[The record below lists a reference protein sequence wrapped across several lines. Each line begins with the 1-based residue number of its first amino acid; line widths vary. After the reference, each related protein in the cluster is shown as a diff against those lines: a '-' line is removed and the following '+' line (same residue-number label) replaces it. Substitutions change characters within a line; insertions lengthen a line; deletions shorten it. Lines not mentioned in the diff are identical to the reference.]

1 MDETNRMPNQEKST
15 AQRLGYAADVRV
27 LILNADD
34 FGMCHDQNEG
44 VMRGLKDGLFTSSTI
59 LVTCPWFEEAA
70 DFARANPAADLGVHL
85 TLTAEWDRYKWGP
98 VLGWHA
104 VPSLVDER
112 GYLWQTV
119 AQVYEHARLDEA
131 EAELRAQ
138 IEKAFAAGIDVTHFD
153 SHMGTLQLRADYH
166 EIYAR
171 LADEYRVPIRLASR
185 RRMST
190 EGMGSTLDLLDA
202 FGVVTPDHLVFNGP
216 PSVGETET
224 YWTNLLRTLKPGVT
238 EILCHPA
245 LARDE
250 LKSCARDAFQREA
263 DFRYFTS
270 DKTRQL
276 VKGEG
281 IELLGFRELR
291 DLMRQNSTSGSPSR
305 SGRG

>member
-1 MDETNRMPNQEKST
+1 MVREEKSKREVST
-15 AQRLGYAADVRV
+15 AERLGYAADARV

-44 VMRGLKDGLFTSSTI
+44 VIRGLTEGLFTSSTI

-70 DFARANPAADLGVHL
+70 DFARKNPGADLGVHL
-85 TLTAEWDRYKWGP
+85 TLTAEWDSYKWGP
-98 VLGWHA
+98 VMGRRA

-119 AQVYEHARLDEA
+119 EQVYQYARLDQA

-138 IEKAFAAGIDVTHFD
+138 IEKALDAGIDVTHLD
-153 SHMGTLQLRADYH
+153 NHMGTLHLRADYH

-171 LADEYRVPIRLASR
+171 LANEFRLPIRMASR
-185 RRMST
+185 RRMRT
-190 EGMGSTLDLLDA
+190 EMGAVLDQIDA
-202 FGVVTPDHLVFNGP
+202 FGIVTPDHLVFNGP
-216 PSVGETET
+216 PSVEQTEA
-224 YWTNLLRTLKPGVT
+224 YWTNLMRTLKPGVT

-270 DKTRQL
+270 EKTRGL
-276 VKGEG
+276 IADAGVERV
-281 IELLGFRELR
+281 GFRRLR
-291 DLMRQNSTSGSPSR
+291 DLMRGEN
-305 SGRG
+305 

>member
-1 MDETNRMPNQEKST
+1 MATETKST
-15 AQRLGYAADVRV
+15 AERLGYAPDARV

-44 VMRGLKDGLFTSSTI
+44 VIRGLQEGMFTSSTI

-70 DFARANPAADLGVHL
+70 AFARNNPNADLGVHL
-85 TLTAEWDRYKWGP
+85 TLTAEWDSYKWGP
-98 VLGWHA
+98 VLGRRA

-119 AQVYEHARLDEA
+119 AEVYEHAHLDQA
-131 EAELRAQ
+131 EAELREQ
-138 IEKAFAAGIDVTHFD
+138 IEKVYAAGIDATHLD
-153 SHMGTLQLRADYH
+153 SHMGTLQLRAEYH

-171 LADEYRVPIRLASR
+171 LADEYRLPIRLASR
-185 RRMST
+185 RRMRT
-190 EGMGSTLDLLDA
+190 EMGAIIDQLDA
-202 FGVVTPDHLVFNGP
+202 AGIVTPDHLVFQGP
-216 PSVGETET
+216 PSVADTEN

-245 LARDE
+245 IARDE
-250 LKSCARDAFQREA
+250 LRRCARDALQREA
-263 DFRYFTS
+263 DFRYFTA

-276 VKGEG
+276 INNEG
-281 IELLGFRELR
+281 VEMIGFRQLR
-291 DLMRQNSTSGSPSR
+291 DLMRRASPSGSPSR

>member
-1 MDETNRMPNQEKST
+1 MANETKST
-15 AQRLGYAADVRV
+15 AERLGYAADARA

-44 VMRGLKDGLFTSSTI
+44 VMRGLKEGVFTSSTI

-70 DFARANPAADLGVHL
+70 DFARNNPAADLGMHL
-85 TLTAEWDRYKWGP
+85 TLTAEWDSYKWGP
-98 VLGWHA
+98 VSARHS

-138 IEKAFAAGIDVTHFD
+138 IDKALAAGIDATHLD

-166 EIYAR
+166 QIYAR
-171 LADEYRVPIRLASR
+171 LADDYRLPIRLASR
-185 RRMST
+185 RRIGI
-190 EGMGSTLDLLDA
+190 EGMGAILDQLDA
-202 FGVVTPDHLVFNGP
+202 AGVVTPDHLVFNGP
-216 PSVGETET
+216 PAVPETES
-224 YWTNLLRTLKPGVT
+224 YWTNLIRTLKPGVT

-245 LARDE
+245 IARDE
-250 LKSCARDAFQREA
+250 LKSCARDAAQREA

-276 VKGEG
+276 IKHEDVEMV
-281 IELLGFRELR
+281 GFRQLR
-291 DLMRQNSTSGSPSR
+291 DLMRRNPPTPVPLPR
-305 SGRG
+305 R

>member
-1 MDETNRMPNQEKST
+1 MANETKST
-15 AQRLGYAADVRV
+15 AERLGYAADARV

-44 VMRGLKDGLFTSSTI
+44 VIRGLKEGVFTSSTI

-70 DFARANPAADLGVHL
+70 QFARNNPDADLGVHL

-98 VLGWHA
+98 VLGPRA

-119 AQVYEHARLDEA
+119 AQVYEHARLDQA
-131 EAELRAQ
+131 EAELREQ
-138 IEKAFAAGIDVTHFD
+138 IEKAFSAGIDATHLD

-171 LADEYRVPIRLASR
+171 LADEYRLPIRLASR
-185 RRMST
+185 KLMRDQMPAV
-190 EGMGSTLDLLDA
+190 LDQLDTS
-202 FGVVTPDHLVFNGP
+202 GVVTPDHLVFLGP
-216 PSVGETET
+216 SKVNETES
-224 YWTNLLRTLKPGVT
+224 YWTNLIHSLFPGVT

-245 LARDE
+245 IARDE
-250 LKSCARDAFQREA
+250 LKTCARDAMQRDA

-276 VKGEG
+276 IRDEG
-281 IELLGFRELR
+281 VEMVGFRELR
-291 DLMRQNSTSGSPSR
+291 DLMRRDSPSSSPSH
-305 SGRG
+305 SGPKKGVRG

>member
-1 MDETNRMPNQEKST
+1 MTKMADQEKST
-15 AQRLGYAADVRV
+15 AERLGYAADARV

-44 VMRGLKDGLFTSSTI
+44 VIRGLKEGLFTSSTI

-70 DFARANPAADLGVHL
+70 EFARNNPDADLGVHL

-98 VLGWHA
+98 VLGPRA

-119 AQVYEHARLDEA
+119 AQVYEHARLDQA
-131 EAELRAQ
+131 EAELREQ
-138 IEKAFAAGIDVTHFD
+138 IEKAFAAGIDATHLD

-171 LADEYRVPIRLASR
+171 LANDYRLPIRLASR
-185 RRMST
+185 RRIGT
-190 EGMGSTLDLLDA
+190 EGMGAILDQLDA
-202 FGVVTPDHLVFNGP
+202 AGVVTPDHLVFYGP
-216 PSVGETET
+216 SSVAETES
-224 YWTNLLRTLKPGVT
+224 YWTNLIRTLKPGVT

-245 LARDE
+245 IARDE
-250 LKSCARDAFQREA
+250 LRTCARDAMQREA

-270 DKTRQL
+270 DQTRRL
-276 VKGEG
+276 IKDEG
-281 IELLGFRELR
+281 VEMVGFRELR
-291 DLMRQNSTSGSPSR
+291 DLMRGKS
-305 SGRG
+305 

>member
-1 MDETNRMPNQEKST
+1 MANEIKST
-15 AQRLGYAADVRV
+15 AERLSYAADARV

-44 VMRGLKDGLFTSSTI
+44 VIRGLKEGVFTSSTI

-70 DFARANPAADLGVHL
+70 EFARNNPAADLGVHL
-85 TLTAEWDRYKWGP
+85 TLTAEWDAYKWGP
-98 VLGWHA
+98 VLGRNA

-138 IEKAFAAGIDVTHFD
+138 IEKAVAAGIDVTHLD

-171 LADEYRVPIRLASR
+171 LADQYRVPIRLASR
-185 RRMST
+185 RRMGT
-190 EGMGSTLDLLDA
+190 EGMGAILAQLDA
-202 FGVVTPDHLVFNGP
+202 SGVVTPDHLVFYGP
-216 PSVGETET
+216 ATVPETEP
-224 YWTNLLRTLKPGVT
+224 YWTNLLRTLKVGVT

-245 LARDE
+245 IARDE
-250 LKSCARDAFQREA
+250 LRSCARDAMQRDD

-276 VKGEG
+276 IADQG
-281 IELLGFRELR
+281 IEMIGF
-291 DLMRQNSTSGSPSR
+291 
-305 SGRG
+305 

>member
-1 MDETNRMPNQEKST
+1 MANETKST
-15 AQRLGYAADVRV
+15 AERLGYAVDARV

-44 VMRGLKDGLFTSSTI
+44 VIRGLNEGLFTSSTI

-70 DFARANPAADLGVHL
+70 EYARNYPNADLGVHL

-98 VLGWHA
+98 VLGRDA
-104 VPSLVDER
+104 VPSLVDAR

-138 IEKAFAAGIDVTHFD
+138 IEKVFAAGIDATHLD

-171 LADEYRVPIRLASR
+171 LADEYRLPIRLASR
-185 RRMST
+185 RRLGT
-190 EGMGSTLDLLDA
+190 EGMGAILDQLDA
-202 FGVVTPDHLVFNGP
+202 AGVVTPDHLVFYGP
-216 PSVGETET
+216 SSVAETES
-224 YWTNLLRTLKPGVT
+224 YWTNLIRTLKPGVT

-250 LKSCARDAFQREA
+250 LKSCARDAMQRDA

-270 DKTRQL
+270 DKTRKL
-276 VKGEG
+276 IKDEG
-281 IELLGFRELR
+281 VEMVGFRELR
-291 DLMRQNSTSGSPSR
+291 DLMRRDSPTPVPLPTM
-305 SGRG
+305 GRG

>member
-1 MDETNRMPNQEKST
+1 MADETKST
-15 AQRLGYAADVRV
+15 AERLGYAADARV

-44 VMRGLKDGLFTSSTI
+44 VIRGLQEGLFTSSTI

-70 DFARANPAADLGVHL
+70 EFARNYPAADLGVHL

-98 VLGWHA
+98 VLGRDA

-138 IEKAFAAGIDVTHFD
+138 IEKAFAAGIDATHLD

-171 LADEYRVPIRLASR
+171 LADEYRLPIRLASR
-185 RRMST
+185 RRMGT
-190 EGMGSTLDLLDA
+190 EGMGAILDQLDA
-202 FGVVTPDHLVFNGP
+202 AGVVTPDHLVFYGP
-216 PSVGETET
+216 SSVAETES
-224 YWTNLLRTLKPGVT
+224 YWTNLIRTLKPDLT

-245 LARDE
+245 LARYE
-250 LKSCARDAFQREA
+250 LKSCARDALQREA
-263 DFRYFTS
+263 DFHYFTS

-276 VKGEG
+276 IKDECVEMV
-281 IELLGFRELR
+281 GFRELR
-291 DLMRQNSTSGSPSR
+291 DLMHRDSPTPVPLSTM
-305 SGRG
+305 GRG

>member
-1 MDETNRMPNQEKST
+1 MADQEKST
-15 AQRLGYAADVRV
+15 AERLGYAADARV

-44 VMRGLKDGLFTSSTI
+44 VIRGLKEGLFTSSTI

-70 DFARANPAADLGVHL
+70 EFARNNPEADLGVHL

-98 VLGWHA
+98 VLGPRA

-119 AQVYEHARLDEA
+119 AQVWEHARLDQA
-131 EAELRAQ
+131 EAELREQ
-138 IEKAFAAGIDVTHFD
+138 IEKAFAAGIDATHLD

-171 LADEYRVPIRLASR
+171 LANDYRLPIRLASR
-185 RRMST
+185 RRLGN
-190 EGMGSTLDLLDA
+190 EGMGAILDQLDA
-202 FGVVTPDHLVFNGP
+202 AGVVTPDHLVFFGP
-216 PSVGETET
+216 SSVAETES
-224 YWTNLLRTLKPGVT
+224 YWTNLIRTLKPGVT

-245 LARDE
+245 IARDE
-250 LKSCARDAFQREA
+250 LRTYARDAMQREA

-270 DKTRQL
+270 DQTRQL
-276 VKGEG
+276 IKDQGVEMV
-281 IELLGFRELR
+281 GFRELR
-291 DLMRQNSTSGSPSR
+291 DLMRGASPSSSPSR

>member
-1 MDETNRMPNQEKST
+1 MANEKKST
-15 AQRLGYAADVRV
+15 AERLGYTADARV

-44 VMRGLKDGLFTSSTI
+44 VIRGLQEGVFTSSTI

-70 DFARANPAADLGVHL
+70 EYARNYPSADLGVHL

-98 VLGWHA
+98 VLGRDA

-138 IEKAFAAGIDVTHFD
+138 IEKAFAVGIDATHLD

-171 LADEYRVPIRLASR
+171 LADEYRLPIRLASR
-185 RRMST
+185 RRLGI
-190 EGMGSTLDLLDA
+190 EGMGAILDQLDA
-202 FGVVTPDHLVFNGP
+202 AGVVTPDHLVFYGP
-216 PSVGETET
+216 SSVPETES
-224 YWTNLLRTLKPGVT
+224 YWTNLIRTLKPGLT

-245 LARDE
+245 IARDE
-250 LKSCARDAFQREA
+250 LKTCARDAMQRDA

-276 VKGEG
+276 IKDEG
-281 IELLGFRELR
+281 VEMVGFRQLR
-291 DLMRQNSTSGSPSR
+291 DLMRLDSPTPVPLPTM
-305 SGRG
+305 GRG

>member
-1 MDETNRMPNQEKST
+1 MANETKST
-15 AQRLGYAADVRV
+15 AERLGYAADARV

-44 VMRGLKDGLFTSSTI
+44 VIRGLQEGLFTSSTI

-70 DFARANPAADLGVHL
+70 EFARNYPAVDLGVHL

-98 VLGWHA
+98 VLGRDA
-104 VPSLVDER
+104 APTLVDAR

-138 IEKAFAAGIDVTHFD
+138 IEKAFAAGIDATHLD

-171 LADEYRVPIRLASR
+171 LADEYRLPIRLASR
-185 RRMST
+185 RRIGT
-190 EGMGSTLDLLDA
+190 EGMGAILDQLDA
-202 FGVVTPDHLVFNGP
+202 AGIVTPDHLVFYGP
-216 PSVGETET
+216 SSVPETES
-224 YWTNLLRTLKPGVT
+224 YWTNLIRTLKPGLT

-245 LARDE
+245 LARFE
-250 LKSCARDAFQREA
+250 LKSCARDALQREA
-263 DFRYFTS
+263 DFHYFTS

-276 VKGEG
+276 IKDEG
-281 IELLGFRELR
+281 VEMVGFRELR
-291 DLMRQNSTSGSPSR
+291 DLMRRQSPTPVPLPTM
-305 SGRG
+305 GRG

>member
-1 MDETNRMPNQEKST
+1 MTRMADQEKST
-15 AQRLGYAADVRV
+15 AERLGYAADARV

-44 VMRGLKDGLFTSSTI
+44 VIRGLKEGLFTSSTI

-70 DFARANPAADLGVHL
+70 EFARNNPEADLGVHL

-98 VLGWHA
+98 VLGPRA

-119 AQVYEHARLDEA
+119 AQVWEHARLDQA
-131 EAELRAQ
+131 EAELREQ
-138 IEKAFAAGIDVTHFD
+138 IEKAFAAGIDATHLD

-171 LADEYRVPIRLASR
+171 LANDYRLPIRLASR
-185 RRMST
+185 RRLGN
-190 EGMGSTLDLLDA
+190 EGMGAILDQLDA
-202 FGVVTPDHLVFNGP
+202 AGVVTPDHLVFFGP
-216 PSVGETET
+216 SSVAETES
-224 YWTNLLRTLKPGVT
+224 YWTNLIRTLKPGVT

-245 LARDE
+245 IARDE
-250 LKSCARDAFQREA
+250 LRTYARDAMQREA

-270 DKTRQL
+270 DQTRQL
-276 VKGEG
+276 IKDQGVEMV
-281 IELLGFRELR
+281 GFRELR
-291 DLMRQNSTSGSPSR
+291 DLMRGASPSSSPSR

>member
-1 MDETNRMPNQEKST
+1 MASEPKST
-15 AQRLGYAADVRV
+15 AERLGYAADARV
-27 LILNADD
+27 LIINADD

-44 VMRGLKDGLFTSSTI
+44 VIRGLQEGVFTSSTI

-70 DFARANPAADLGVHL
+70 EFARNNPAADLGVHL
-85 TLTAEWDRYKWGP
+85 TLTAEWDSYKWGP
-98 VLGWHA
+98 VLGRRA

-119 AQVYEHARLDEA
+119 AQVYEHARLDQA
-131 EAELRAQ
+131 EAELREQ
-138 IEKAFAAGIDVTHFD
+138 IEKAFAAGIDATHLD

-171 LADEYRVPIRLASR
+171 LANEYRLPLRLASR
-185 RRMST
+185 RRMGT
-190 EGMGSTLDLLDA
+190 DGMGGILEQLDA

-216 PSVGETET
+216 PTVPETES

-250 LKSCARDAFQREA
+250 LKSCARDAHQREA

-276 VKGEG
+276 IKDAGVQM
-281 IELLGFRELR
+281 IGFRQLR
-291 DLMRQNSTSGSPSR
+291 ELMRG
-305 SGRG
+305 

>member
-1 MDETNRMPNQEKST
+1 MANETKST
-15 AQRLGYAADVRV
+15 AERLGYAADARV

-44 VMRGLKDGLFTSSTI
+44 VMRGLKEGVFTSSTI

-70 DFARANPAADLGVHL
+70 DFARNNPAADLGVHL
-85 TLTAEWDRYKWGP
+85 TLTAEWDSYKWGP
-98 VLGWHA
+98 VSARHS

-138 IEKAFAAGIDVTHFD
+138 IDKALAAGIDATHLD

-166 EIYAR
+166 QIYAR
-171 LADEYRVPIRLASR
+171 LADDYRLPLRLASR
-185 RRMST
+185 RRIGI
-190 EGMGSTLDLLDA
+190 EGMGAILDQLDA
-202 FGVVTPDHLVFNGP
+202 AGVVTPDHLVFNGP
-216 PSVGETET
+216 PTVSETES
-224 YWTNLLRTLKPGVT
+224 YWTNLIRTLKPGVT

-245 LARDE
+245 IARDE
-250 LKSCARDAFQREA
+250 LKSCARDAAQREA

-276 VKGEG
+276 IKHEG
-281 IELLGFRELR
+281 VEMVGFRQLR
-291 DLMRQNSTSGSPSR
+291 DLMRRNPPTPVPLPR
-305 SGRG
+305 R

>member
-1 MDETNRMPNQEKST
+1 MATETKST
-15 AQRLGYAADVRV
+15 AERLGYAPDARV

-44 VMRGLKDGLFTSSTI
+44 VIRGLQEGVFTSSTI

-70 DFARANPAADLGVHL
+70 AFARNNPNADLGVHL
-85 TLTAEWDRYKWGP
+85 TLTAEWDSYKWGP
-98 VLGWHA
+98 VLGRRA

-119 AQVYEHARLDEA
+119 AEVYEHAHLDQA
-131 EAELRAQ
+131 EAELREQ
-138 IEKAFAAGIDVTHFD
+138 IEKTYAAGIDATHLD
-153 SHMGTLQLRADYH
+153 SHMGTLQLRAEYH

-171 LADEYRVPIRLASR
+171 LASEYRLPIRLASR
-185 RRMST
+185 RRMRT
-190 EGMGSTLDLLDA
+190 DGMGAILDQLDA
-202 FGVVTPDHLVFNGP
+202 AGVVTTDHLVFYGP
-216 PSVGETET
+216 PSVAETES

-245 LARDE
+245 IARDE
-250 LKSCARDAFQREA
+250 LRSCARDALQREA

-276 VKGEG
+276 
-281 IELLGFRELR
+281 IERRRHRHDRLPPTARPDAPDPPILVPLPT
-291 DLMRQNSTSGSPSR
+291 M
-305 SGRG
+305 GRG

>member
-1 MDETNRMPNQEKST
+1 MADETKST
-15 AQRLGYAADVRV
+15 AERLGYAADARV

-44 VMRGLKDGLFTSSTI
+44 VIRGLQEGLFTSSTI

-70 DFARANPAADLGVHL
+70 EFARNYPAADLGVHL

-98 VLGWHA
+98 VLGRDA
-104 VPSLVDER
+104 VPSLVDAR
-112 GYLWQTV
+112 GYLRQTV

-138 IEKAFAAGIDVTHFD
+138 IEKAFAAGIDATHLD

-171 LADEYRVPIRLASR
+171 LADEYRLPIRLASR
-185 RRMST
+185 RRIGT
-190 EGMGSTLDLLDA
+190 EGMGAILDQLDA
-202 FGVVTPDHLVFNGP
+202 AGVVTPDHLVFYGP
-216 PSVGETET
+216 SSVAETES
-224 YWTNLLRTLKPGVT
+224 YWTNLIRTLKPGLT

-245 LARDE
+245 LARYE
-250 LKSCARDAFQREA
+250 LKSCARDALQREA
-263 DFRYFTS
+263 DFHYFTS

-276 VKGEG
+276 IKDECVEMV
-281 IELLGFRELR
+281 GFRELR
-291 DLMRQNSTSGSPSR
+291 DLMRRDSPTPVPLPSM
-305 SGRG
+305 GRD

>member
-1 MDETNRMPNQEKST
+1 MASETKST
-15 AQRLGYAADVRV
+15 AERLGYAKDARV

-44 VMRGLKDGLFTSSTI
+44 VIRGLKEGVFTSSTI

-70 DFARANPAADLGVHL
+70 EFARNNPGADLGVHL
-85 TLTAEWDRYKWGP
+85 TLTAEWDSYKWGP
-98 VLGWHA
+98 VLGRRA

-119 AQVYEHARLDEA
+119 AQVYEHARLDEV

-138 IEKAFAAGIDVTHFD
+138 IEKAFAAGIDATHLD

-171 LADEYRVPIRLASR
+171 LADEYRLPIRLASR
-185 RRMST
+185 RRLGS
-190 EGMGSTLDLLDA
+190 EGMGAILDQLEA
-202 FGVVTPDHLVFNGP
+202 AGVVTPDHLVFYGP
-216 PSVGETET
+216 SSVAETES
-224 YWTNLLRTLKPGVT
+224 YWTNLIRTLKPGLT

-245 LARDE
+245 LARYE
-250 LKSCARDAFQREA
+250 LKSCARDALQREA
-263 DFRYFTS
+263 DFHYFTS

-276 VKGEG
+276 IKDECVEMV
-281 IELLGFRELR
+281 GFRELR
-291 DLMRQNSTSGSPSR
+291 DLMRRDSPTPVPLPSM
-305 SGRG
+305 GRD

>member
-1 MDETNRMPNQEKST
+1 MANEIKST
-15 AQRLGYAADVRV
+15 AERLGYAADARV

-44 VMRGLKDGLFTSSTI
+44 VMTGLKNGLFTSSTI

-70 DFARANPAADLGVHL
+70 EFARANSDADLGVHL
-85 TLTAEWDRYKWGP
+85 TLTAEWDTYKWGP
-98 VLGWHA
+98 VSPRYA
-104 VPSLVDER
+104 VPSLVDQR

-119 AQVYEHARLDEA
+119 PQVYEHARLDQA

-138 IEKAFAAGIDVTHFD
+138 IEKALAAGIDVTHLD

-171 LADEYRVPIRLASR
+171 LAAEYRVPIRLASR
-185 RRMST
+185 KLMRDQMPAV
-190 EGMGSTLDLLDA
+190 LDQLDNSR
-202 FGVVTPDHLVFNGP
+202 VVTPDHLVFHGP
-216 PSVGETET
+216 SKVEETES
-224 YWTNLLRTLKPGVT
+224 YWTTLIRSLFPGVT

-245 LARDE
+245 RARDE

-270 DKTRQL
+270 EKTRRL
-276 VKGEG
+276 LADEG
-281 IELLGFRELR
+281 VELIGYRRLR
-291 DLMRQNSTSGSPSR
+291 DLMRGLSSSGSPSR
-305 SGRG
+305 SGKG

>member
-1 MDETNRMPNQEKST
+1 MANETQST
-15 AQRLGYAADVRV
+15 AERLGYAADARV

-44 VMRGLKDGLFTSSTI
+44 VMTGLNDGLFTSSTI

-70 DFARANPAADLGVHL
+70 SFARSNPGADLGVHL
-85 TLTAEWDRYKWGP
+85 TLTAEWDAYKWAP
-98 VLGWHA
+98 VSQRHA

-119 AQVYEHARLDEA
+119 PQVYEHARLDEA

-138 IEKAFAAGIDVTHFD
+138 IEKALGAGIDVTHFD

-171 LADEYRVPIRLASR
+171 LAAEYRVPIRLASR
-185 RRMST
+185 TMMR
-190 EGMGSTLDLLDA
+190 EQMGAILDQLDA
-202 FGVVTPDHLVFNGP
+202 DGVVTPDHLVFHGP
-216 PSVGETET
+216 ARVEETES
-224 YWTNLLRTLKPGVT
+224 YWTNLIRSLYPGVT

-270 DKTRQL
+270 EKTRRL
-276 VKGEG
+276 LLDEG
-281 IELLGFRELR
+281 VELIGYRKLR
-291 DLMRQNSTSGSPSR
+291 DLMRRKN
-305 SGRG
+305 

>member
-1 MDETNRMPNQEKST
+1 MANNNYTKST
-15 AQRLGYAADVRV
+15 AERLGYAADARV

-44 VMRGLKDGLFTSSTI
+44 VMTGLKDGVFTSSTI

-70 DFARANPAADLGVHL
+70 AFARSNPDADLGVHL
-85 TLTAEWDRYKWGP
+85 TLTAEWDSYKWGP
-98 VLGWHA
+98 VSAGHA

-131 EAELRAQ
+131 ETELRAQ
-138 IEKAFAAGIDVTHFD
+138 IEKAVAAGIDVTHLD

-171 LADEYRVPIRLASR
+171 LANEYRVPIRLASR
-185 RRMST
+185 RRMGT
-190 EGMGSTLDLLDA
+190 EGMGAILDKLDA

-216 PSVGETET
+216 PSVPETES
-224 YWTNLLRTLKPGVT
+224 YWTNLVRTLKPGVT

-245 LARDE
+245 IARDE

-270 DKTRQL
+270 DETRKL
-276 VKGEG
+276 IADAGVEMV
-281 IELLGFRELR
+281 GFRKLR
-291 DLMRQNSTSGSPSR
+291 DLMRGN
-305 SGRG
+305 

>member
-1 MDETNRMPNQEKST
+1 MANHEKEIST
-15 AQRLGYAADVRV
+15 AERLGYQADARV
-27 LILNADD
+27 LIINADD

-44 VMRGLKDGLFTSSTI
+44 VMTGLKEGVFTSSTI

-70 DFARANPAADLGVHL
+70 EFARNNPNADLGVHL

-98 VLGWHA
+98 VLGPRA

-119 AQVYEHARLDEA
+119 AQVYEHARLDQA
-131 EAELRAQ
+131 EAELREQ
-138 IEKAFAAGIDVTHFD
+138 IEKAFAAGIDATHLD

-171 LADEYRVPIRLASR
+171 LANEYRLPIRLASR
-185 RRMST
+185 RRLGR
-190 EGMGSTLDLLDA
+190 EGMGAILDQLDA
-202 FGVVTPDHLVFNGP
+202 AGVVTPDHLVFYGP
-216 PSVGETET
+216 PSVAETET

-245 LARDE
+245 IARDE
-250 LKSCARDAFQREA
+250 LRTCARDAMQREA

-270 DKTRQL
+270 DQTRQL
-276 VKGEG
+276 IKDEG
-281 IELLGFRELR
+281 VEMVGFRELR
-291 DLMRQNSTSGSPSR
+291 DLMRGKS
-305 SGRG
+305 

>member
-1 MDETNRMPNQEKST
+1 MANQEIST
-15 AQRLGYAADVRV
+15 AERLGFKAGARV

-44 VMRGLKDGLFTSSTI
+44 VMRGLKEGLFTSSTI

-70 DFARANPAADLGVHL
+70 DFARNNPAADLGVHL

-98 VLGWHA
+98 VLGAHA

-119 AQVYEHARLDEA
+119 AQVYQHARLDEA

-138 IEKAFAAGIDVTHFD
+138 IDKALAAGIDATHLD
-153 SHMGTLQLRADYH
+153 SHMGTLQLRQDYH
-166 EIYAR
+166 EIYTR
-171 LADEYRVPIRLASR
+171 LANDYRLPIRLASR
-185 RRMST
+185 RRIGI
-190 EGMGSTLDLLDA
+190 EGMGAILERLDG
-202 FGVVTPDHLVFNGP
+202 FEVVTPDHLVFSGP
-216 PSVGETET
+216 SKVDETET
-224 YWTNLLRTLKPGVT
+224 YWTNLLRTLKPGLT

-270 DKTRQL
+270 DKTRKL
-276 VKGEG
+276 VADEG
-281 IELLGFRELR
+281 VKMVGFRELR
-291 DLMRQNSTSGSPSR
+291 DLMRGT
-305 SGRG
+305 

>member
-1 MDETNRMPNQEKST
+1 MANETKST
-15 AQRLGYAADVRV
+15 AERLGYAADARV

-44 VMRGLKDGLFTSSTI
+44 VIRGLKEGLFTSSTI

-70 DFARANPAADLGVHL
+70 EFARNNPNADLGVHL

-98 VLGWHA
+98 VLGPRA

-119 AQVYEHARLDEA
+119 AQVYEHARLDQA
-131 EAELRAQ
+131 EAELREQ
-138 IEKAFAAGIDVTHFD
+138 IEKAFAAGIDATHLD

-171 LADEYRVPIRLASR
+171 LATEYRLPIRLASR
-185 RRMST
+185 RRLGR
-190 EGMGSTLDLLDA
+190 EGMGAILDQLDA
-202 FGVVTPDHLVFNGP
+202 AGVVTPDHLVFYGP
-216 PSVGETET
+216 PSVAETET

-245 LARDE
+245 IARDE
-250 LKSCARDAFQREA
+250 LRTCARDAMQREA

-270 DKTRQL
+270 DQTRQL
-276 VKGEG
+276 IKDEG
-281 IELLGFRELR
+281 VEMVGFRELR
-291 DLMRQNSTSGSPSR
+291 DLMRGKS
-305 SGRG
+305 